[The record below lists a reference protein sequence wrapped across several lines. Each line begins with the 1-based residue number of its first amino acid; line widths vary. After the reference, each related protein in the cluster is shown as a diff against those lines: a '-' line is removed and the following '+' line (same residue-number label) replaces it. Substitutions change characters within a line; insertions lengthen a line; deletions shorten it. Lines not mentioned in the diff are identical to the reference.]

1 MVCSEFHVLR
11 KGKKLLLVL
20 ALVFT
25 LLLIWSNAKYVR
37 NDTLLAGAQHNSRLP
52 WLLESGLVDAPQ
64 AEVRL
69 ILWFNGDQIPRVLRQ
84 ELAQREWKWQT
95 SVKETAGGTQ
105 AVTVLGRR
113 LVTRDEET
121 EINKW
126 YAGFAAKVE
135 RNGGYLYLDER
146 VAGTVDIAAY
156 LTQVEAQPRQWMAAD
171 QTHSIAAYRPDGSKT
186 VQAGPDRINIQVLTR
201 SGTGTGK
208 SVLALPT
215 LLEEF

>member
-1 MVCSEFHVLR
+1 MRCLKFQVFTTQR
-11 KGKKLLLVL
+11 KKMALVLVL
-20 ALVFT
+20 AFT
-25 LLLIWSNAKYVR
+25 LSLIWPLAKYIL
-37 NDTLLAGAQHNSRLP
+37 TPARLP
-52 WLLESGLVDAPQ
+52 WLLESGLVEETQ

-69 ILWFNGDQIPRVLRQ
+69 ILWFDGDEIPRALRRELTQ
-84 ELAQREWKWQT
+84 EKWEWHT
-95 SVKETAGGTQ
+95 SAKETAGGMQ

-126 YAGFAAKVE
+126 YAGFAAQVE
-135 RNGGYLYLDER
+135 RNGGTLYLDER
-146 VAGTVDIAAY
+146 VAGAVDIAAY
-156 LTQVEAQPRQWMAAD
+156 LAQVEAQPRQWMAAD

-186 VQAGPDRINIQVLTR
+186 VQAGPDRINVQVLTR